1 MTVVLVQRT
10 ETQNLCKNEY
20 NVTGLCN
27 RQSCPLANSN
37 YATVREED
45 GKLFLYIKTIERA
58 AFPAK
63 LWEKVKL
70 SQQYEKAL
78 EQIDQQLEYWP
89 RHAKHRCK
97 QRMTKLFQYLIRIRK
112 LANSRQKKLIPL
124 SRRVEKRERRREAKA
139 LLAAKLD
146 NVIEKELLQRLQKGT
161 YNDLYQFPEKAF
173 ETALAPEAD
182 AESEYETDRE
192 ENEMEEE
199 DERETGQVQ
208 YVSADQFQE
217 SDDEDVDVEDTAP
230 PSRRRKQADDSS
242 SDDDDLDQVIR
253 KFKKRRPKI
262 EIEYETVG
270 ADRQRLLN
278 S

>member
-1 MTVVLVQRT
+1 M
-10 ETQNLCKNEY
+10 
-20 NVTGLCN
+20 TGLCN

-78 EQIDQQLEYWP
+78 EQIDQQLEFWP
-89 RHAKHRCK
+89 RHMKHRCK

-146 NVIEKELLQRLQKGT
+146 NAIEKELLQRLQKGT
-161 YNDLYQFPEKAF
+161 YNDLYQFPEAAF
-173 ETALAPEAD
+173 EKALAPEAD
-182 AESEYETDRE
+182 GESEYETDRE
-192 ENEMEEE
+192 ENEVEEE
-199 DERETGQVQ
+199 EERDVGQVQ

-217 SDDEDVDVEDTAP
+217 SDEEDVDVEDAP
-230 PSRRRKQADDSS
+230 LPTRTKSRKKMDES
-242 SDDDDLDQVIR
+242 SDDEDLDQLIR

-262 EIEYETVG
+262 EIEYETAG
-270 ADRQRLLN
+270 PDRQRLLN